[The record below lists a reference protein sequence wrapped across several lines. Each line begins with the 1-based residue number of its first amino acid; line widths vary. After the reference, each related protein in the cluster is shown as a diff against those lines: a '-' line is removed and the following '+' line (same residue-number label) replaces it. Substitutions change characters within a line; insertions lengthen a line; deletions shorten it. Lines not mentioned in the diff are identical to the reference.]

1 MCEGNKALPWEYRAC
16 FASHPEQSRWVCQPQ
31 RAPVLTGFLPFPS
44 LQQSKVV
51 LLEDLASQVGL
62 RTQVS
67 PSRWP
72 APWNMATGSVRLS
85 EGDRL
90 KDGSLVPLR
99 KNRLGIF
106 WRPRNLV
113 FLLDRGK
120 RKKLK
125 PHHSSSPCKRG
136 SPNSVTLTTLLQTG
150 CASLHDQMS
159 PPHLSC
165 LEESHCRGS

>member
-1 MCEGNKALPWEYRAC
+1 MGARSLLSQPPRAEQVGVPTSED
-16 FASHPEQSRWVCQPQ
+16 SHADGLSP
-31 RAPVLTGFLPFPS
+31 LPS

-90 KDGSLVPLR
+90 KDGSLDALM
-99 KNRLGIF
+99 
-106 WRPRNLV
+106 
-113 FLLDRGK
+113 
-120 RKKLK
+120 
-125 PHHSSSPCKRG
+125 
-136 SPNSVTLTTLLQTG
+136 Q
-150 CASLHDQMS
+150 
-159 PPHLSC
+159 
-165 LEESHCRGS
+165 E